1 VTRVSTFQAK
11 GCYTTMMKND
21 YSAHAETSHKLAAS
35 PYTDPRRLKEVVA
48 EAKQCCAEVVY
59 MENVMIE
66 ITMTESA
73 KIELLKVL
81 KNVTTKS
88 IRLIQ
93 QGFG

>member
-1 VTRVSTFQAK
+1 
-11 GCYTTMMKND
+11 
-21 YSAHAETSHKLAAS
+21 
-35 PYTDPRRLKEVVA
+35 
-48 EAKQCCAEVVY
+48 
-59 MENVMIE
+59 MIE

-81 KNVTTKS
+81 ESVTSKS